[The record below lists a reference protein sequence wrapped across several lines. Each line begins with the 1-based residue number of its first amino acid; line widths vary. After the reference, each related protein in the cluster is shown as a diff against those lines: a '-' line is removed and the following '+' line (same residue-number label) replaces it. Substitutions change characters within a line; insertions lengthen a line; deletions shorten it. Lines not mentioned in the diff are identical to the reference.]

1 MRRVRAVA
9 GLNQD
14 TPMVAVTGSG
24 SDKDIEACL
33 AAGADAHV
41 VKPIEPSALHQAIH
55 AAIAQ
60 QGLRSRR
67 LSQAG

>member
-1 MRRVRAVA
+1 
-9 GLNQD
+9 
-14 TPMVAVTGSG
+14 MVAVTGSG